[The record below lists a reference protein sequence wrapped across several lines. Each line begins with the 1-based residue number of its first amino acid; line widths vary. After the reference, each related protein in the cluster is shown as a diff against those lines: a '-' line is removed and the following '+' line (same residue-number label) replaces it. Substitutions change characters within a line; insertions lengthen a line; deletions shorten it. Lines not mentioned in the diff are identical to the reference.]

1 MSMLDLVS
9 GFLYANRWLS
19 WVRCRSMGDQC
30 IACRIISVKNFF
42 LKEEGNH
49 RKIKMVV
56 VIWWQTIPQGT
67 GCFFTLGLP

>member
-19 WVRCRSMGDQC
+19 WVRCRSMVDQC

-42 LKEEGNH
+42 FKEEGN
-49 RKIKMVV
+49 
-56 VIWWQTIPQGT
+56 QGKLRW
-67 GCFFTLGLP
+67 GSLYGGKQYHKVNKRGAFFV